1 MIDEEV
7 SRIINVSYANCRA
20 ILEDKKEFIEKLAE
34 RLLQNE
40 VLNLPDILEIMGERP
55 FPMKE
60 SVAEYLHELQA
71 RSVMDA
77 KIAEEEFTRWIE
89 AYRKDEGNTVELIDA
104 IEKDIKESVEKG
116 EKVEVYGRRIMDAH
130 KKAKDVEK
138 AKDLKFDL
146 DSAEQAAKEEGED
159 KKEK

>member
-1 MIDEEV
+1 M
-7 SRIINVSYANCRA
+7 
-20 ILEDKKEFIEKLAE
+20 
-34 RLLQNE
+34 
-40 VLNLPDILEIMGERP
+40 PDILEIMGERP

-104 IEKDIKESVEKG
+104 IEKDIKESVDKG

-130 KKAKDVEK
+130 KKTKDAEK